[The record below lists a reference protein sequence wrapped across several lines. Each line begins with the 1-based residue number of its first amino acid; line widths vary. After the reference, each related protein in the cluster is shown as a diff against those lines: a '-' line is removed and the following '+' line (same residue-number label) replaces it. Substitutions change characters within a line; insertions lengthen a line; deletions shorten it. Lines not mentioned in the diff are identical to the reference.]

1 MDSCV
6 LGEQRLTTSWI
17 FKLLCSI
24 CKIPPALLIVS
35 YASLAVAWAEP
46 ATVKIGEAEIIRNEV
61 VSVEGAKASPIAVG
75 DLVVRDETVRT
86 HADRT
91 PDSDCSTAPS

>member
-1 MDSCV
+1 MTALVRKVSHRVDGFV
-6 LGEQRLTTSWI
+6 RVGGAGLTTSWI

-61 VSVEGAKASPIAVG
+61 VSVEGGQGVANRG
-75 DLVVRDETVRT
+75 G
-86 HADRT
+86 
-91 PDSDCSTAPS
+91 